1 MSFTH
6 ISVLRVR
13 VSLSACC
20 AVVGAPVESIEA
32 SLEACEAA
40 NRPTLPTV
48 FVGLVRAWDPTV
60 VGDVDDVLVVA
71 CLEGC

>member
-1 MSFTH
+1 MSFLH
-6 ISVLRVR
+6 VSSLRVR
-13 VSLSACC
+13 ESFLACC
-20 AVVGAPVESIEA
+20 AVVGSPVESVEA
-32 SLEACEAA
+32 SLEAGKAA

-48 FVGLVRAWDPTV
+48 LVGLVRAWDPPV